1 MQYYIHF
8 LYFQDEKLQG
18 KEGEG
23 TQFLAMLISVQKS
36 VYLDTKD
43 KKGVIEAFFENM
55 LTLKR
60 YLPFDRYLVAL
71 LVKGDHLDVLL
82 RPL

>member
-1 MQYYIHF
+1 
-8 LYFQDEKLQG
+8 
-18 KEGEG
+18 
-23 TQFLAMLISVQKS
+23 MLISVQKS

-60 YLPFDRYLVAL
+60 HLPFDRYLVAL